1 MKQLRGIKVHDKCC
15 FIYETEEEW
24 EFYMIPFLKQGL
36 MNGEKCLYHVQRR
49 DEDYLLRCFA
59 KHGIEVEACL
69 ASGQLEI
76 LKPSFT
82 LPILQ
87 TSNMDEIIQ
96 TFKSELDQ
104 YCAQG
109 FKNLRLTSESI
120 SKLMDAEEAT
130 SRFLELQLR
139 LNRDVFPYYAI
150 RSITQFHRHEDS
162 PMVLKDA
169 IISHPCIFIGGQI
182 YRNPATISP
191 EIYFQHKDKAWEAEY
206 WLRTQEALIDSE
218 KKYRLIFEHSKDMT
232 TIIDAKTYDIVLIS
246 PVHSKLLGYTPE
258 EMIGKNCLE
267 FIHPDQRETMVKEF
281 KSSHT
286 AGKGIYAIR
295 KQDGSYLWTEG
306 KGDIIHNVNGHDQII
321 LFTRDIHDKKL
332 AEDALHR
339 SEQNCRYQLRY
350 LNTLINTM
358 NELCLTYD
366 SDSCLTFVNQRLVE
380 KLGYSAEEMLGKPL
394 LDYVVD
400 DHKQA
405 VAEQL
410 QLRLQGEFGSHEHKF
425 ICKDGS
431 ELLVELKGSP
441 IYEDEEITGG
451 LVLADDITSQ
461 RQMEMDMARLGQ
473 MHLVGE
479 MAVSIGHEIRNP
491 MTTVQ
496 GFLQILSQNHEFNEH
511 REYFDLMLDE
521 LKRANLI
528 ISEFISLAKN
538 KVANLQSHNLNSIIQ
553 ALAPLLM
560 ADALNG
566 DKNIKFEL
574 SKLPNILLDE
584 NEIRQLI
591 LNLVRNG
598 LEAMQNGGNVT
609 VKTWQE
615 KNKVMLSV
623 MDEGDGIKEEILEK
637 LGTPFVSTKENGTGL
652 GLAVCY
658 SIISR
663 HQAILQVKS
672 SQTGSSFTVAF
683 NCV

>member
-1 MKQLRGIKVHDKCC
+1 
-15 FIYETEEEW
+15 
-24 EFYMIPFLKQGL
+24 
-36 MNGEKCLYHVQRR
+36 
-49 DEDYLLRCFA
+49 
-59 KHGIEVEACL
+59 
-69 ASGQLEI
+69 
-76 LKPSFT
+76 
-82 LPILQ
+82 
-87 TSNMDEIIQ
+87 
-96 TFKSELDQ
+96 
-104 YCAQG
+104 
-109 FKNLRLTSESI
+109 
-120 SKLMDAEEAT
+120 
-130 SRFLELQLR
+130 
-139 LNRDVFPYYAI
+139 
-150 RSITQFHRHEDS
+150 
-162 PMVLKDA
+162 
-169 IISHPCIFIGGQI
+169 
-182 YRNPATISP
+182 
-191 EIYFQHKDKAWEAEY
+191 
-206 WLRTQEALIDSE
+206 
-218 KKYRLIFEHSKDMT
+218 
-232 TIIDAKTYDIVLIS
+232 
-246 PVHSKLLGYTPE
+246 
-258 EMIGKNCLE
+258 
-267 FIHPDQRETMVKEF
+267 
-281 KSSHT
+281 
-286 AGKGIYAIR
+286 
-295 KQDGSYLWTEG
+295 
-306 KGDIIHNVNGHDQII
+306 
-321 LFTRDIHDKKL
+321 
-332 AEDALHR
+332 
-339 SEQNCRYQLRY
+339 
-350 LNTLINTM
+350 M